1 MISRNMIN
9 KMPPSS
15 TINPYQLYFP
25 SNIPEK
31 DAKVAEAET
40 ARRKAMEAQLSGES
54 SGGRKKRGKK

>member
-1 MISRNMIN
+1 M
-9 KMPPSS
+9 
-15 TINPYQLYFP
+15 F